1 MHYFPIALPFLL
13 LFALFLVFLVVLIE
27 VGILR
32 YAYQRIGIGRR
43 HMFAL
48 LVLSFLGSYV
58 NIPIYELAPPAT
70 QSDAAVSFG
79 GMTYVVPEVSGWQG
93 TVVAI
98 NVGGAVIPTLLSL
111 YLMRKNRLYLRG
123 LLAIGIV
130 VFVVHALAYPV
141 KGVGIAEPVFVPP
154 IISTMVALLF
164 SRRYA
169 PPLAYISGSLGTL
182 IGADLLNLGEVRG
195 LEAPVASIGGAG
207 TFDGI
212 FLTGILSV
220 LLVSLMT
227 PKVTPIDTT

>member
-1 MHYFPIALPFLL
+1 
-13 LFALFLVFLVVLIE
+13 
-27 VGILR
+27 
-32 YAYQRIGIGRR
+32 
-43 HMFAL
+43 
-48 LVLSFLGSYV
+48 
-58 NIPIYELAPPAT
+58 
-70 QSDAAVSFG
+70 
-79 GMTYVVPEVSGWQG
+79 MTYVVPEVSGWQG

-182 IGADLLNLGEVRG
+182 IGADLLNLGKVRG

>member
-27 VGILR
+27 IGILR

-58 NIPIYELAPPAT
+58 NIPIYELAPHTT
-70 QSDAAVSFG
+70 QSDAAISFG
-79 GMTYVVPEVSGWQG
+79 GMTYVVPEASGWQG

-154 IISTMVALLF
+154 VISTMVALLL

-182 IGADLLNLGEVRG
+182 IGADLLNLGKIRG

-227 PKVTPIDTT
+227 PKETSLDTT